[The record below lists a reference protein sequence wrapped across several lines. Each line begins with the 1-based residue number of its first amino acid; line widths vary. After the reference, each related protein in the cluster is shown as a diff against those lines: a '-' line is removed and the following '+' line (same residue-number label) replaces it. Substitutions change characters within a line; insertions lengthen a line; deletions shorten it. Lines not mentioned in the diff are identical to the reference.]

1 MDCWRPRDTRNRQ
14 SVWPESTLLW
24 VAATPLVSTVA
35 VWRVRHLRPAHV
47 VDSERLDDEPS
58 EGGLH
63 ESFPRF
69 TPFAV
74 PDVDR
79 VGYLAGGVR
88 HDGRGLQFK
97 AIAKAN
103 IPATDELAMFFG
115 SFNMLAGLIA
125 LILQVLFT
133 SRILRQ
139 AGIGVTLFIVPV
151 AMTISSGVLLVF
163 GLLFAAGAPATA
175 IRFCAIRS
183 TKPLLSFIFRHR
195 PRPRFA

>member
-1 MDCWRPRDTRNRQ
+1 MRASRFLARRSPYLTSIA
-14 SVWPESTLLW
+14 SVIWL
-24 VAATPLVSTVA
+24 AAFVTTVA
-35 VWRVRHLRPAHV
+35 GW
-47 VDSERLDDEPS
+47 
-58 EGGLH
+58 
-63 ESFPRF
+63 
-69 TPFAV
+69 
-74 PDVDR
+74 
-79 VGYLAGGVR
+79 
-88 HDGRGLQFK
+88 QFK

-163 GLLFAAGAPATA
+163 GLLFAAGALKASDQVLRYSIDKATVEL
-175 IRFCAIRS
+175 
-183 TKPLLSFIFRHR
+183 TFRHR